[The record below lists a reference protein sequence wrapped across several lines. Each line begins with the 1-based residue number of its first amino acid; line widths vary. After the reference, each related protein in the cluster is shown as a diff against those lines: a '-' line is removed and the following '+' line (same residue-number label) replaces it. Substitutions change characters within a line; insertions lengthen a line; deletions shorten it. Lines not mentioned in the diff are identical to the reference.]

1 MCRRSHSISRYK
13 SRLMDPKDHVHMHSS
28 TSIPLSH
35 SRHEEVRAL
44 RAVYLSG
51 TLGTPTWPMY
61 GGKKFPLTS
70 KVPRKHRT
78 SDTEDTRHIINPSCL
93 ISFSG
98 TSFSSHS
105 ILLQAY
111 AEHGGLVLGSELEQ
125 RLCASA
131 GMGRR
136 TCRVWT
142 TVLSCSTA
150 GWMPSG

>member
-1 MCRRSHSISRYK
+1 
-13 SRLMDPKDHVHMHSS
+13 MDPEDHVLRHSS

-35 SRHEEVRAL
+35 YWHEEVRAL
-44 RAVYLSG
+44 GAVYLSG
-51 TLGTPTWPMY
+51 TLGTPTCPMCC
-61 GGKKFPLTS
+61 GKKFPLTS
-70 KVPRKHRT
+70 KVPSQHLT

-98 TSFSSHS
+98 TFSSSHS

-111 AEHGGLVLGSELEQ
+111 AEHRWFVLGSELEQ

-136 TCRVWT
+136 TCRIWT
-142 TVLSCSTA
+142 MVLSCYTP
-150 GWMPSG
+150 GRMPSG